1 LDHLRMAVI
10 LTNSSGTPTFAN
22 RAAEQ
27 LLTKGDGINTHH
39 GHLTLS
45 ARPETAR
52 LYKLIDDAAKG
63 APGSNQG
70 GDMRIAL
77 RGGDF
82 LHCSV
87 MPIPLEFTA
96 RWNISLAS
104 GCVAL
109 FLSRPSGVKL
119 SPQRL
124 AGLYGLT
131 PAEGR
136 LAAKLAELRSTE
148 QAADDLSISL
158 HTVRS
163 QLKSIFAKTGAQTQ
177 SELLMLLTTGTLANI
192 WDGLGECLTAI
203 V

>member
-1 LDHLRMAVI
+1 
-10 LTNSSGTPTFAN
+10 
-22 RAAEQ
+22 
-27 LLTKGDGINTHH
+27 
-39 GHLTLS
+39 
-45 ARPETAR
+45 
-52 LYKLIDDAAKG
+52 
-63 APGSNQG
+63 
-70 GDMRIAL
+70 
-77 RGGDF
+77 
-82 LHCSV
+82 

-96 RWNISLAS
+96 RWNVSLAS

-119 SPQRL
+119 SPPRV
-124 AGLYGLT
+124 AVLYGLT

-177 SELLMLLTTGTLANI
+177 AELLMLLTTGTLANI
-192 WDGLGECLTAI
+192 WDGLGEYLSAI